1 MRWSGGLGVQVPP
14 ARRLGLVRFLGTMGV
29 LASVG
34 LLAAIREY
42 KLLAKV
48 AYLEGKLEA
57 ANFKLH
63 NTAKAIE
70 YAEMEENAL
79 ALHQKTGF
87 SIPRILHW
95 TYAKDL
101 LHRDERVPLDAAE
114 EILAD
119 NVARTALVHGD
130 WAKDFMFWTD
140 ASCLQEASKT
150 AYFEVFRD
158 YLPGLEGKYRA
169 DICRGIA
176 LWEHGGLYLDVDL
189 LSRESAS
196 QWLKPWATFVTARE
210 PLAPKGEVRT
220 EDFEGGF
227 FQAVMGAHPRHPIVK
242 AYLDVWFDHLTGL
255 KPMIDPRG
263 WKMQY
268 GPQALKRAI
277 RNVDAEFDKT
287 LAEGTSLS
295 VQYLQERRQYT
306 LGGVYPP
313 NDPVVPGE
321 GCCCNAVVESQP
333 GRTIFHSRVG
343 LPEAALCVFNGSYG
357 EILSAVGLVP
367 ASAMKDA

>member
-1 MRWSGGLGVQVPP
+1 MRWSGRLGGQVPSE
-14 ARRLGLVRFLGTMGV
+14 RRLGLLRFLAVMGV
-29 LASVG
+29 LASMG
-34 LLAAIREY
+34 LMARIRES
-42 KLLAKV
+42 KLLTKV
-48 AYLEGKLEA
+48 AYLEGKLEV
-57 ANFKLH
+57 ANVKLH
-63 NTAKAIE
+63 NTAKAME

-79 ALHQKTGF
+79 ALQQKTGF

-95 TYAKDL
+95 TYGKDL

-119 NVARTALVHGD
+119 NVAHAALVHGD

-150 AYFEVFRD
+150 KYFEVFRD
-158 YLPGLEGKYRA
+158 YLPGLQGKYRA

-176 LWEHGGLYLDVDL
+176 LWEYGGLYLDVDL
-189 LSRESAS
+189 LSRESVT
-196 QWLKPWATFVTARE
+196 QWLMPGATFVTARE
-210 PLAPKGEVRT
+210 PLAPAGVVRN

-242 AYLDVWFDHLTGL
+242 SYLDVWFDHLTGL
-255 KPMIDPRG
+255 KPMIDPLG
-263 WKMQY
+263 WKMEY
-268 GPQALKRAI
+268 GPQALKLAI

-287 LAEGTSLS
+287 LAEDATLS

-306 LGGVYPP
+306 VRGVHPP
-313 NDPVVPGE
+313 HDPVVPGK
-321 GCCCNAVVESQP
+321 GCCCNVVVESKP
-333 GRTIFHSRVG
+333 GKTIFHSRVG
-343 LPEAALCVFNGSYG
+343 LPKLALCVFNGSYG

-367 ASAMKDA
+367 IPAMEDA